1 MNFFLV
7 IVISLFLAVSCAK
20 KEEKKAAGTAGG
32 EQIAKVGDMVIT
44 KDDIQA
50 IPEAMRQ
57 LYSGAE
63 GLERFVAEQ
72 MLYQEALKKGLDKDP
87 EYLQLANYL
96 KKKSLIET
104 LLDKEIS
111 KKVKVEDKEIANY
124 YNKNKEEFKVKETG
138 QYIPLDNIK
147 EGLRR
152 QILMEKQKAVF
163 DKYMADMK
171 KRYKVE
177 INEAALAGSSEQSA
191 ESK

>member
-1 MNFFLV
+1 MKNFLV
-7 IVISLFLAVSCAK
+7 IVISLFLVVSCAK
-20 KEEKKAAGTAGG
+20 KEEKKAVGVARG
-32 EQIAKVGDMVIT
+32 EQIAKVGDTVIT

-57 LYSGAE
+57 LYLGAE

-72 MLYQEALKKGLDKDP
+72 MLYQEALKKGLDKDT
-87 EYLQLANYL
+87 EYLKMADYL
-96 KKKSLIET
+96 KRKALVET
-104 LLDKEIS
+104 LLDKEIT
-111 KKVKVEDKEIANY
+111 KKVRVEDKELSDHY
-124 YNKNKEEFKVKETG
+124 KKNKEEFKVKETG
-138 QYIPLDNIK
+138 QYIPFDNIK

-177 INEAALAGSSEQSA
+177 INEAALAAPA
-191 ESK
+191 ETK